1 MDSGK
6 IQFCPSLHQ
15 TRPCVLVAHPHFVPS
30 INSSPSSDLD
40 MCIQLPPNTKLA
52 DEGDVTGAQAMAKL
66 AELFEKGEMTDVNTE
81 RLTARI
87 PIVMFS
93 CPRPMAIEGED
104 PMIECDI
111 SMQNPLACLN
121 TSLLLTYSQIH
132 PVTRV
137 LASIIKR
144 WAKSR
149 DINSPSDHT
158 LSTYGYILML
168 LHFLTYHRRTSSG
181 LVTTV
186 ENRHDRQS
194 WTPLLPNLQ
203 WMDPNW
209 PESPPGTPYRE
220 LATKPKQLM
229 PHPLDQSDFMVN
241 TYFYRLKDQNALTQ
255 LQQRFP
261 CQDLSMAILLAS
273 FFRYYAFEFDYK
285 RHVVSLNST
294 SLKIVEREAKAET
307 DGWRLFGSGL
317 AIEDPFETSYDV
329 AHVVKGSNYH
339 RIRNEFALA
348 YTKIVNAATGS
359 SDKDLIDW
367 ICEPYVKAEED

>member
-1 MDSGK
+1 
-6 IQFCPSLHQ
+6 
-15 TRPCVLVAHPHFVPS
+15 
-30 INSSPSSDLD
+30 
-40 MCIQLPPNTKLA
+40 MCLQLPPNTKLV
-52 DEGDVTGAQAMAKL
+52 DEGDDTGAQAMAKL
-66 AELFEKGEMTDVNTE
+66 AELFEEGGMKDVNTD

-93 CPRPMAIEGED
+93 CPRPMASEDQD
-104 PMIECDI
+104 PMMECDL

-168 LHFLTYHRRTSSG
+168 LHFLTFHRKTGSG
-181 LVTTV
+181 LVTAID
-186 ENRHDRQS
+186 NRDDRSS

-203 WMDPNW
+203 WMDPSW
-209 PESPPGTPYRE
+209 PESQPGTPYRE
-220 LATKPKQLM
+220 LATQPKQLM
-229 PHPLDQSDFMVN
+229 PHPLDHSDFVVN
-241 TYFYRLKDQNALTQ
+241 TYFYRLKDQNTLTQ

-261 CQDLSMAILLAS
+261 GQDVSIAILLAS
-273 FFRYYAFEFDYK
+273 FFRYYAHEFDYK
-285 RHVVSLNST
+285 RSVVSLNST
-294 SLKIVEREAKAET
+294 STKIVEREAKAET
-307 DGWRLFGSGL
+307 DGWRVFRNGL
-317 AIEDPFETSYDV
+317 SIEDPFETFYDV

-348 YTKIVNAATGS
+348 YTKIVNAAAGS
-359 SDKDLIDW
+359 CDKDLIDW
-367 ICEPYVKAEED
+367 ICEPYVKPPED